1 MATPTE
7 LAFRPRPMA
16 SVLTA
21 EQVEQVISAMPLQG
35 RIMLRLILLQ
45 FLDVTQEEVEYMAA
59 DRPDPRFHSGGK
71 STLTYVSRDAVDGI
85 TARVAQYRD
94 QIRHRRERAWSQGV
108 VLTQQIARSAS
119 LLRIGKQLLRERF
132 GMSADEIV
140 TLEKQAR
147 TAVPRPEIRELEGR
161 WERNEIAEEDF
172 RKRRLQI
179 EYQAILRRVERER
192 RRHELAQ
199 RQYDLANMGPLQ
211 DHEIAQI
218 TGLPL
223 SSLAGR
229 KIKYV
234 QQYLD
239 ALQRSLKTAGKSPA
253 DQPPVDL
260 WKETFLALSQKTVQ
274 RTPTAYDGTHGT
286 EAGYLEKLSEFVEG
300 RIPEEKEGQ
309 FWLSI
314 TQETDHQ
321 AEHGSRLKSLFALQR
336 LAAILGEMDL
346 TDDGLEQELLA
357 RVSPKSKDVPEVT
370 EEKPAELGDMG
381 EHVLKSMLGEDHTD
395 TRARR

>member
-1 MATPTE
+1 
-7 LAFRPRPMA
+7 MA
-16 SVLTA
+16 SLLTA
-21 EQVEQVISAMPLQG
+21 EQVENVIAALPLQG
-35 RIMLRLILLQ
+35 RIMLRLLLLQ
-45 FLDVTQEEVEYMAA
+45 YLDVNQEEIEYMAA
-59 DRPDPRFHSGGK
+59 DRPDPRFHAGGK
-71 STLTYVSRDAVDGI
+71 STLTYLSREAVEGI
-85 TARVAQYRD
+85 AARVAQYRD

-108 VLTQQIARSAS
+108 VLNQQIARSEA
-119 LLRIGKQLLRERF
+119 LLRIAKRLLQERF
-132 GMSADEIV
+132 GMSADDIM

-147 TAVPRPEIRELEGR
+147 AAVPRPEIRELEAR
-161 WERNEIAEEDF
+161 WDRNEVEEDGY

-179 EYQAILRRVERER
+179 EYQAMLRRVERER
-192 RRHELAQ
+192 RRLELAQ
-199 RQYDLANMGPLQ
+199 RDYDLANMSPLQ

-218 TGLPL
+218 SGLPL

-229 KIKYV
+229 KVKYL

-239 ALQRSLKTAGKSPA
+239 AIQQSLKAAGKSPA
-253 DQPPVDL
+253 TQPPVDL
-260 WKETFLALSQKTVQ
+260 WKETFLALSQKPVQ
-274 RTPTAYDGTHGT
+274 RTPAAYDGTHGT
-286 EAGYLEKLSEFVEG
+286 EAAYLEKLSEFAQGKV
-300 RIPEEKEGQ
+300 PEEKEGQ

-336 LAAILGEMDL
+336 LTAILSEMEASDEAI
-346 TDDGLEQELLA
+346 EQELIE
-357 RVSPKSKDVPEVT
+357 RVSPKSKDVPAVT